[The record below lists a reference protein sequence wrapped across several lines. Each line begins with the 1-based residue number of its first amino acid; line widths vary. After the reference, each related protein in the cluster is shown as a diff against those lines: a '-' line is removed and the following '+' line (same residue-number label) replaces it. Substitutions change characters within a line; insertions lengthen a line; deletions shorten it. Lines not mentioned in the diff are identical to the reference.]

1 MTLPSDIPADIPS
14 VPDAPRPAQPLRE
27 TEVGGA
33 RVTILGTAHVS
44 RASAEEV
51 ERLLRSGDYDAV
63 ALELDPGRHAAL
75 TEPDRWAKTDLFQV
89 LREGKA
95 AMMAANLALGA
106 FQQRLAEQSGIEPG
120 EEMRRALRVAGELK
134 LPVLLIDRDIGV
146 TLRRVYGSV
155 GFWKRLTLLAGLMGS
170 VVSREEVTPE
180 EIERLKE
187 GDVLEATFTEFSDKE
202 GSLYTPLIEERDR
215 YMAARLREETS
226 RGTFERVLVVI
237 GAGHLKG
244 LHERLEH
251 PPQTPPAEELRALTT
266 IPKGVPWG
274 QIVSWALVA
283 FFVLGFALA
292 FIQSPEVGWQL
303 VTRWL
308 LLNGGLAALGAVV
321 ALAHPL
327 TVVATFLGA
336 PIGTL
341 SPTLGV
347 GLIAAAAELWLRKPQ
362 MGDFAAL
369 RHDITETRGWW
380 RNKVARIFLIFFLT
394 SIGGAVGNYL
404 TLPRLIG
411 QFF

>member
-1 MTLPSDIPADIPS
+1 MTTA
-14 VPDAPRPAQPLRE
+14 PDTYAAQPIRE

-63 ALELDPGRHAAL
+63 AVELDAGRHAAL

-95 AMMAANLALGA
+95 AMMAASLALGA

-120 EEMRRALRVAGELK
+120 EEMRRALRVAGEMQ

-146 TLRRVYGSV
+146 TLRRVYQGV
-155 GFWKRLTLLAGLMGS
+155 GFWKRMTLLAGLMGS

-187 GDVLEATFTEFSDKE
+187 GDVLEATFAEFSDEE
-202 GSLYTPLIEERDR
+202 GSLYEPLIGERDR
-215 YMAARLREETS
+215 YMAARLREETAEKP
-226 RGTFERVLVVI
+226 FKKVLVVI

-244 LHERLEH
+244 LYERLEH
-251 PPQTPPAEELRALTT
+251 PSTAPPADELRALTT
-266 IPKGVPWG
+266 IPKGAPWG
-274 QIVSWALVA
+274 QIISWALVA
-283 FFVLGFALA
+283 FFVVGFALA
-292 FIQSPEVGWQL
+292 FIRSPEVGWQL
-303 VTRWL
+303 VTQWL
-308 LLNGGLAALGAVV
+308 LLNGGLAALGALL

-327 TVVATFLGA
+327 TILATFLGA

-347 GLIAAAAELWLRKPQ
+347 GMFAAGLELWLRKPQ

-369 RHDITETRGWW
+369 RHDLTETRGWW

-394 SIGGAVGNYL
+394 SIGGAIGNYL
-404 TLPRLIG
+404 TLPRILG
-411 QFF
+411 QLF

>member
-1 MTLPSDIPADIPS
+1 MTT
-14 VPDAPRPAQPLRE
+14 DAPLSSAGVTQPTRE
-27 TEVGGA
+27 AAVNGA
-33 RVTILGTAHVS
+33 DLTLLGTAHVS

-51 ERLLRSGDYDAV
+51 ERLLRTGDYDAV

-75 TEPDRWAKTDLFQV
+75 TDPDRWAKTDLFQV

-106 FQQRLAEQSGIEPG
+106 YQQRLAEQSGTEPG
-120 EEMRRALRVAGELK
+120 EEMRRALRVAGELE

-146 TLRRVYGSV
+146 TLRRVYANV
-155 GFWKRLTLLAGLMGS
+155 GFWKRMTLLAGLMGS

-180 EIERLKE
+180 EIEKLKE
-187 GDVLEATFTEFSDKE
+187 GDVLEATFSEFSNKE
-202 GSLYTPLIEERDR
+202 GELFTPLIQERDH
-215 YMAARLREETS
+215 YMAARLREETAAKPYKK
-226 RGTFERVLVVI
+226 VLVVI

-244 LHERLEH
+244 LDLRLST
-251 PPQTPPAEELRALTT
+251 PPAVPPAEEIESLTT
-266 IPKGVPWG
+266 IPKGAPWG
-274 QIVSWALVA
+274 QILSWALVA
-283 FFVLGFALA
+283 FFILGFALA
-292 FIQSPEVGWQL
+292 FLQSPEVGWQL

-308 LLNGGLAALGAVV
+308 LLNGGLAALGALV

-327 TVVATFLGA
+327 TILATFLGA

-347 GLIAAAAELWLRKPQ
+347 GMIAGAAELWLRKPQ
-362 MGDFAAL
+362 MGDFARL
-369 RHDITETRGWW
+369 RQDITETRGWW

-394 SIGGAVGNYL
+394 SIGGALGNYL

-411 QFF
+411 QFFR